1 MCGVMFAV
9 IPSPLFAIVFWLM
22 TPFCQPA
29 LNRVSS
35 ARWKRQTPPHP
46 SWRQADAFSLHSFG
60 VNPPAQALHYAE
72 TEGLCRSSITLTT
85 NSYPVSTPP

>member
-1 MCGVMFAV
+1 MRGVMFAV

-35 ARWKRQTPPHP
+35 VRWKRQTPASVGDRRMRSPCIP
-46 SWRQADAFSLHSFG
+46 SVLIRPSRLYTTLKRRA
-60 VNPPAQALHYAE
+60 YAAV
-72 TEGLCRSSITLTT
+72 R
-85 NSYPVSTPP
+85 